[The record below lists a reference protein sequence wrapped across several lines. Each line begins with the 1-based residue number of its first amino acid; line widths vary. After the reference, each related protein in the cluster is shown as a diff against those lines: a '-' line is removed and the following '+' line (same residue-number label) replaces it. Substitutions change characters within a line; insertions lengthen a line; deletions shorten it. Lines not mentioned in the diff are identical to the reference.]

1 MQRADQPQPLNENAY
16 VIDAESAA
24 EMTRLLHQDQLITS
38 HLGEL
43 LPKRADLPGIQRV
56 LDLACGP
63 GGWAQEVAL
72 AHPEMEVVG
81 LDISHRMIEYAGA
94 MAQVRGLSNLT
105 FKVMDVLRPL
115 DFPDSSFD
123 LVNARL
129 IFGFMPPAAWS
140 ALMQECMRITRP
152 GGIIR
157 LTECE
162 SDITNS
168 PATQR
173 LTGMV
178 TRALQLAGRSFSPDG
193 RHFGIIPMLGY
204 FLREAGCRSI
214 QRQAYALD
222 WSTGMDAHDS
232 TRFDLQF
239 LLKLLEPFLI
249 KMQMTSE
256 VEFEPLYQQALEEMQ
271 ADKFCA
277 VTLFLSVWGMKP

>member
-1 MQRADQPQPLNENAY
+1 MQAADYPSGENTY

-38 HLGEL
+38 HFGKL
-43 LPKRADLPGIQRV
+43 LPERSGKARMQRI

-72 AHPEMEVVG
+72 AHPDMEVVG
-81 LDISHRMIEYAGA
+81 IDISRRMMEYAST
-94 MAQVRGLSNLT
+94 MARVRGLSNLT
-105 FKVMDVLRPL
+105 FRVMDVLRPL
-115 DFPDSSFD
+115 DFADHSFD

-129 IFGFMPPAAWS
+129 IFGFMPPAAWP
-140 ALMQECMRITRP
+140 ALVQEGMRITRP
-152 GGIIR
+152 GGILR

-162 SDITNS
+162 SDLTNS

-193 RHFGIIPMLGY
+193 RHFGIIPMLGH
-204 FLREAGCRSI
+204 FLRAAGCHSI
-214 QRQAYALD
+214 QHQAYALD
-222 WSTGMDAHDS
+222 WSAGTDANAS
-232 TRFDLQF
+232 TRLDLQF

-249 KMQMTSE
+249 KMQVISE
-256 VEFEPLYQQALEEMQ
+256 EEFEPLYQLALEEMQ
-271 ADKFCA
+271 SEHFCA
-277 VTLFLSVWGMKP
+277 ITFFLSVWGERP